1 MRMMRGRRGERRS
14 LPAVWP
20 SRAVVLATPLAAL
33 LLLGQPSAAH
43 AQTDRTAG
51 YFNLVRAD
59 FSGERALEIVAFMDR
74 YWREPGNEGFNASI
88 HRVEQ
93 ELIAAGYRPEEKAAG
108 YRSEEEAA
116 GHPFTY
122 RIERRPMSRPAW
134 DPLDASLTIVG
145 EAEPLLQFDS
155 NRNMIA
161 AYSYSTPAGGVEAP
175 LVYVGRGRPADFEG
189 LDVEGAIVFGETSVG
204 RLFRE
209 AVQNRGALGVIS
221 YSMPA
226 YNRPEKHQQS
236 IQFSRIPHDPDRRS
250 WGLRLSYAVRGRLRE
265 ALDRGPVAVQVETRS
280 RIYES
285 EELTLVADV
294 RGARLPGERL
304 VFSAHVQEPGANDN
318 ASGVATQ
325 TEIATTLARL
335 VSGGMAL
342 PERSITFLW
351 GLEISST
358 ARYLTEDPDRAA
370 GVGWGI
376 SLDMV
381 GENTDLT
388 GGTFLIE
395 KMPDPSGVWTRGDD
409 HHTEWG
415 GRPLSPDALFPHYL
429 NDFVLNRCLEQ
440 AAHAGWVVG
449 TNPYEGGSDH
459 VPFLREGIPALLLW
473 HFTDEFYHTDG
484 DRLDKVSAVTMQNV
498 GVSALVSALVLASA
512 DASVAR
518 GVIGETEAAAVR
530 RLDVEYEISRRLV
543 QSGGDREGEVLI
555 LSAWADWYAAAIGT
569 AVDLEVGE
577 ASVEIRREIEAAAA
591 RVRAHGSSL
600 ISRLG
605 GR

>member
-1 MRMMRGRRGERRS
+1 MREFTAVERWMRG
-14 LPAVWP
+14 V
-20 SRAVVLATPLAAL
+20 RAGSHLAAAVLAAPLAAL
-33 LLLGQPSAAH
+33 ILFGQPAAGN

-51 YFNLVRAD
+51 LFSLVRAD
-59 FSGERALEIVAFMDR
+59 YSGERALDIVALMDR

-93 ELIAAGYRPEEKAAG
+93 DLVAAGYRTEED
-108 YRSEEEAA
+108 AA

-134 DPLDASLTIVG
+134 DPLGASLTIVG
-145 EAEPLLQFDS
+145 EAEPLLRFDP

-175 LVYVGRGRPADFEG
+175 LVYVGRGRPSDFEG
-189 LDVEGAIVFGETSVG
+189 LDVAGSIVFGETSVG

-226 YNRPEKHQQS
+226 YNRPEKHQHS

-250 WGLRLSYAVRGRLRE
+250 WGLRLSYAARGRLLE
-265 ALDRGPVAVQVETRS
+265 ALDRGPVAVRVETRS

-294 RGARLPGERL
+294 RGSRLPGERL

-318 ASGVATQ
+318 ASGVAAQ
-325 TEIATTLARL
+325 AEMAITLARL
-335 VSGGMAL
+335 VERGMAL

-358 ARYLTEDPDRAA
+358 ARYLTGDPDRAA
-370 GVGWGI
+370 GVRWGI

-381 GENTDLT
+381 GENTALT

-395 KMPDPSGVWTRGDD
+395 KMPDPSAVWTRGDD

-429 NDFVLNRCLEQ
+429 NDFMLNRCLEQ
-440 AAHAGWVVG
+440 ATHAGWVVG

-459 VPFLREGIPALLLW
+459 VPFLREGIPGLLLW

-518 GVIGETEAAAVR
+518 GIIDETEAAAVR

-543 QSGGDREGEVLI
+543 ESGGDREGEVPI
-555 LSAWADWYAAAIGT
+555 LSAWVDWYAAAIGT
-569 AVDLEVGE
+569 VADLEGGE
-577 ASVEIRREIEAAAA
+577 ASSEIRREIDAAVA
-591 RVRAHGSSL
+591 RVKAHGSSL
-600 ISRLG
+600 ISKLG